1 MSEKDNKKE
10 KKAKKKARS
19 QASMRKASNAN
30 YMAGVTV
37 LAVVFVIIIN
47 LISNALSTNITQIDL
62 SRKDIFTLTDTSVN
76 YLKNLDLELILP
88 YAIYSE
94 YVSLEELKKSELKIV
109 YSYYPKGYNE

>member
-76 YLKNLDLELILP
+76 YLKNLDQERIWRCL
-88 YAIYSE
+88 YSKE
-94 YVSLEELKKSELKIV
+94 FFKTIF
-109 YSYYPKGYNE
+109 